1 LVTKFGFNTS
11 IKNIYGILVD
21 LASLLK
27 INPMKIFFAAAILI
41 AVNTAVYSQKNV
53 KITLDCGVTPK
64 GPPPL
69 WLVVFKNK
77 TFVMKN
83 EYIKAVNP
91 NTIESI
97 NVTKDTTAT
106 AIYGAK
112 GAYGVV
118 SISINN
124 KFAGKEFKR
133 LKPFLEKLE

>member
-1 LVTKFGFNTS
+1 
-11 IKNIYGILVD
+11 
-21 LASLLK
+21 
-27 INPMKIFFAAAILI
+27 MKIFFAALILI

-112 GAYGVV
+112 EPTV
-118 SISINN
+118 SLVL
-124 KFAGKEFKR
+124 A
-133 LKPFLEKLE
+133 